1 MSTEDRA
8 AAGAAIGRR
17 LTDRLTERTRE
28 HLSEAVSQV
37 AAAGALI
44 VIFAYL
50 AIASSSFLT
59 SDNLFNV
66 GAQTAV
72 TAIIAVGMTL
82 VIITAGIDLSVGAV
96 AALAGVF
103 GAQMMS
109 KYGVPTIP
117 AIMLGTAIG
126 GVAGVVNGLL
136 ITVTGMAPFIATL
149 GMMSVA
155 RGSLDISTNAVAV
168 FGLPDDFQ
176 LLGQGQVGPIPI
188 PVIAIVVIAVAGHVV
203 LTRTRLGRYAYAIG
217 SNPEAARLS
226 GIPVGRYLVAVYTIC
241 GALAGF
247 GGMIAASRVNSG
259 QPNFGIGL
267 ELDVIAAAV
276 IGGASLFGGQGTIAG
291 TLIGAFLIALIRNG
305 SVLLDINIFVQTVV
319 IGVVI
324 WLAVMWDGFRRR
336 KLQSVDRE

>member
-1 MSTEDRA
+1 MTEERA
-8 AAGAAIGRR
+8 VPTSGAGRR
-17 LTDRLTERTRE
+17 LTDRLPEGTRE
-28 HLSEAVSQV
+28 RLSEAVSQV

-44 VIFAYL
+44 VVFVYL
-50 AIASSSFLT
+50 SIASSSFLT

-72 TAIIAVGMTL
+72 TAIIAMGMTL
-82 VIITAGIDLSVGAV
+82 VIITAGIDLSVGSV

-109 KYGVPTIP
+109 KYGVPVIP
-117 AIMLGTAIG
+117 AIALGAAIG
-126 GVAGVVNGLL
+126 AVCGLGNGLL
-136 ITVTGMAPFIATL
+136 ITLTGIAPFIATL

-155 RGSLDISTNAVAV
+155 RGTLDVSTNAVAV
-168 FGLPDDFQ
+168 FGLPDNFQ
-176 LLGQGQVGPIPI
+176 LLGQGQIGPIPI
-188 PVIAIVVIAVAGHVV
+188 PVLCILAVAIVGHVV

-276 IGGASLFGGQGTIAG
+276 IGGASLFGGQGTIVG

-305 SVLLDINIFVQTVV
+305 SVLLNINIFVQTIV
-319 IGVVI
+319 IGGVI
-324 WLAVMWDGFRRR
+324 WLAVIWDGFRRR
-336 KLQSVDRE
+336 KLQSVERE

>member
-1 MSTEDRA
+1 MSTATDEPQGRVASLA
-8 AAGAAIGRR
+8 ARLPTGARER
-17 LTDRLTERTRE
+17 LAET
-28 HLSEAVSQV
+28 VSQV

-44 VIFAYL
+44 VIFVYL
-50 AIASSSFLT
+50 SFAAPDFLT

-72 TAIIAVGMTL
+72 TAIIAMGMTL

-96 AALAGVF
+96 SALAGVV
-103 GAQMMS
+103 GAKAMS
-109 KYGVPTIP
+109 SWGIPVIPSIVVGVLIGSLCGV
-117 AIMLGTAIG
+117 INGT
-126 GVAGVVNGLL
+126 L
-136 ITVTGMAPFIATL
+136 ITFARMAPFIATL

-155 RGSLDISTNAVAV
+155 RGALDVSTNAVAV
-168 FGLPDDFQ
+168 FGLPDSFQ

-188 PVIAIVVIAVAGHVV
+188 PVIAILVVAIIGHLI
-203 LTRTRLGRYAYAIG
+203 LTRTKLGRYSYAIG
-217 SNPEAARLS
+217 SNEEAARLS
-226 GIPVGRYLVAVYTIC
+226 GIPIKLYLTVVYTIC

-247 GGMIAASRVNSG
+247 GGMIAASRVSSG

-276 IGGASLFGGQGTIAG
+276 IGGASLFGGQGTIVG

-305 SVLLDINIFVQTVV
+305 SVLLDINTFVQSIV

-336 KLQSVDRE
+336 KLQAGAD

>member
-1 MSTEDRA
+1 MSTEAPERQDGPAGLA
-8 AAGAAIGRR
+8 ARLPTGARER
-17 LTDRLTERTRE
+17 LAET
-28 HLSEAVSQV
+28 VSQV

-44 VIFAYL
+44 VIFVYL
-50 AIASSSFLT
+50 SFAAPDFLT

-72 TAIIAVGMTL
+72 TAIIAMGMTL

-96 AALAGVF
+96 SALAGVV
-103 GAQMMS
+103 GAKAMTS
-109 KYGVPTIP
+109 WGIP
-117 AIMLGTAIG
+117 VIPSI
-126 GVAGVVNGLL
+126 VVGLL
-136 ITVTGMAPFIATL
+136 TGALCGVINGTLITFARMAPFIATL

-155 RGSLDISTNAVAV
+155 RGTLDVSTNAVAV
-168 FGLPDDFQ
+168 FGLPDNFQ

-188 PVIAIVVIAVAGHVV
+188 PVIAIVVVAIIGHVI
-203 LTRTRLGRYAYAIG
+203 LTRTKLGRYSYAIG
-217 SNPEAARLS
+217 SNEEAARLS
-226 GIPVGRYLVAVYTIC
+226 GIPIRLYLTVVYTIC
-241 GALAGF
+241 GALAGL
-247 GGMIAASRVNSG
+247 GGMIAASRVSSG

-276 IGGASLFGGQGTIAG
+276 IGGASLFGGQGTIVG

-305 SVLLDINIFVQTVV
+305 SVLLDINTFVQSIV

-336 KLQSVDRE
+336 KLQAGAE

>member
-1 MSTEDRA
+1 MSTATEEPQGRVARLA
-8 AAGAAIGRR
+8 ARLPTGARER
-17 LTDRLTERTRE
+17 LAET
-28 HLSEAVSQV
+28 VSQV

-44 VIFAYL
+44 VIFVYL
-50 AIASSSFLT
+50 SFAAPDFLT

-72 TAIIAVGMTL
+72 TAIIAMGMTL
-82 VIITAGIDLSVGAV
+82 VIITAGIDLSVGSV
-96 AALAGVF
+96 SALAGVV
-103 GAQMMS
+103 GAKAMS
-109 KYGVPTIP
+109 SWGIPVIPSIVVGVLIG
-117 AIMLGTAIG
+117 ALCGVINGT
-126 GVAGVVNGLL
+126 L
-136 ITVTGMAPFIATL
+136 ITFARMAPFIATL

-155 RGSLDISTNAVAV
+155 RGTLDVSTNAVAV
-168 FGLPDDFQ
+168 FSLPDSFQ

-188 PVIAIVVIAVAGHVV
+188 PVICIAVVAIIGHLI
-203 LTRTRLGRYAYAIG
+203 LTRTKLGRYSYAIG
-217 SNPEAARLS
+217 SNEEAARLS
-226 GIPVGRYLVAVYTIC
+226 GIPIRLYLTVVYTIC

-247 GGMIAASRVNSG
+247 GGMIAASRVSSG

-276 IGGASLFGGQGTIAG
+276 IGGASLFGGQGTIVG

-305 SVLLDINIFVQTVV
+305 SVLLDINTFVQSIV

-336 KLQSVDRE
+336 KLQAGAD